1 MGKKNKMNNSFF
13 RQLKNEESFY
23 SFLEEIESC
32 KVGFYSVGLYPASL
46 AYNCAMHSE
55 SNNILLA
62 PRPGRDLLGAF
73 SKDVLSNMQHK
84 IIEKIEGMGNYFF
97 DGNSKTNTLED
108 LLLKCKIVIL
118 ASNSNHIQND
128 IRDAVKL
135 RKSLNRENV
144 VLACL
149 VGSFCFDEEDDK
161 PYILC
166 DQYPDLAFFTGFH
179 RHGALR
185 NPKDSFTANFC
196 HPDSLTALI
205 GARILNQLSPNIQV
219 SPGVHNIECQYIK
232 SIKNIS
238 SIFAGF
244 VNNFHSDKPG
254 MLPTINT
261 VLLTQCLDQAATVS
275 QKVRKENKFQNL
287 YFSLKE
293 LGYGEDIIIAKE
305 NLGNKSFESAD
316 YTFSQLNAVK
326 ADVLGSMTLP
336 IEGKP
341 TRNFQAGQV
350 LSDMLL
356 KLKRCPKDVGE
367 FINWCEKFRLSQ
379 GGLEGLKSLKFW
391 PKIYREFNIK
401 NNNCSMIN
409 LIYLCFYAK
418 AEEKKDIFEV
428 LINSDAIT
436 NFCQESVKPNL
447 CFELNYKLQGIDV
460 FDNKKLL
467 YEKLISNTN
476 KNNFDKKLYENLPP
490 KKNPNYIKAIKIINK
505 YFTN

>member
-1 MGKKNKMNNSFF
+1 MDIKNKMNNSFF
-13 RQLKNEESFY
+13 KELNNEESFY
-23 SFLEEIESC
+23 SFLDDIENC

-46 AYNCAMHSE
+46 AYNCAMHSD

-73 SKDVLSNMQHK
+73 SKDVLSHMEHK
-84 IIEKIEGMGNYFF
+84 IIEKIEGMGNYSSE
-97 DGNSKTNTLED
+97 GKRKTNTLED

-128 IRDAVKL
+128 IRYAIEL
-135 RKSLNRENV
+135 RKYLNRENV

-149 VGSFCFDEEDDK
+149 VGSFCFDEENEK

-185 NPKDSFTANFC
+185 NFKDSFTANFC

-219 SPGVHNIECQYIK
+219 SPGVHNIESQYIK

-275 QKVRKENKFQNL
+275 QNVRKENKFQNSH
-287 YFSLKE
+287 FSLKE

-305 NLGNKSFESAD
+305 NIGNKFFESAD

-336 IEGKP
+336 TEGKP

-350 LSDMLL
+350 LSDLL
-356 KLKRCPKDVGE
+356 LRLKRCPNDVSE
-367 FINWCEKFRLSQ
+367 FINWCEKFNLSQ

-409 LIYLCFYAK
+409 LIYLCFHAK
-418 AEEKKDIFEV
+418 PEEKKEIYEV

-447 CFELNYKLQGIDV
+447 CLELNYKLQGIDV

-467 YEKLISNTN
+467 YEKLISNSN
-476 KNNFDKKLYENLPP
+476 KINVDKKLYEKLTSEN
-490 KKNPNYIKAIKIINK
+490 NPNYIKAIKIINK

>member
-1 MGKKNKMNNSFF
+1 MDKKNKMNNSFF
-13 RQLKNEESFY
+13 RQVNNKESFY
-23 SFLEEIESC
+23 SLLEDIESC

-73 SKDVLSNMQHK
+73 SKDVLSNMENK
-84 IIEKIEGMGNYFF
+84 IIEKVEGMGNYFF
-97 DGNSKTNTLED
+97 EGKSKTNTLED

-128 IRDAVKL
+128 IRHAIEL

-149 VGSFCFDEEDDK
+149 VGSFCFDDEDEK

-244 VNNFHSDKPG
+244 ATNFHSEKPG

-275 QKVRKENKFQNL
+275 LKVRKENKFQNVN
-287 YFSLKE
+287 FSLKE

-305 NLGNKSFESAD
+305 NLENKYVESAD

-326 ADVLGSMTLP
+326 ADVLGSMSLP
-336 IEGKP
+336 VEGNP

-356 KLKRCPKDVGE
+356 R
-367 FINWCEKFRLSQ
+367 
-379 GGLEGLKSLKFW
+379 LKS
-391 PKIYREFNIK
+391 
-401 NNNCSMIN
+401 C
-409 LIYLCFYAK
+409 
-418 AEEKKDIFEV
+418 
-428 LINSDAIT
+428 
-436 NFCQESVKPNL
+436 
-447 CFELNYKLQGIDV
+447 
-460 FDNKKLL
+460 LL
-467 YEKLISNTN
+467 YTSPSPR
-476 KNNFDKKLYENLPP
+476 D
-490 KKNPNYIKAIKIINK
+490 
-505 YFTN
+505 

>member
-1 MGKKNKMNNSFF
+1 MSNSFL
-13 RQLKNEESFY
+13 RGLNNENLIFSLLES
-23 SFLEEIESC
+23 IENC

-55 SNNILLA
+55 LNNILLA
-62 PRPGRDLLGAF
+62 PRVGRDLLGAF
-73 SKDVLSNMQHK
+73 SRDVLSNMESE
-84 IIEKIEGMGNYFF
+84 IIAKIEMMGHYIHEGKKKNY
-97 DGNSKTNTLED
+97 TLED
-108 LLLKCKIVIL
+108 LLLKCEIVIL
-118 ASNSNHIQND
+118 ASNSNHIQD
-128 IRDAVKL
+128 DVSKALEL

-144 VLACL
+144 VLGTL
-149 VGSFCFDEEDDK
+149 VGSFCIDKKNNK
-161 PYILC
+161 PYIIC
-166 DQYPDLAFFTGFH
+166 NKYPNLAFFTGFH

-205 GARILNQLSPNIQV
+205 GSTILNQLSPNIQV
-219 SPGVHNIECQYIK
+219 SPGVHNIESQYIK

-261 VLLTQCLDQAATVS
+261 ILLTQRLDQAATVS
-275 QKVRKENKFQNL
+275 LKVRKENKFENL
-287 YFSLKE
+287 HLSLKE
-293 LGYGEDIIIAKE
+293 LGYGEDSIVAKE
-305 NLGNKSFESAD
+305 NIGDEFFESAD

-326 ADVLGSMTLP
+326 ADVLGSMSLP
-336 IEGKP
+336 TEGKP

-350 LSDMLL
+350 FSDMLL
-356 KLKRCPKDVGE
+356 KLKRCPNDVSE
-367 FINWCEKFRLSQ
+367 YIEWCNKFSLSQ

-391 PKIYREFNIK
+391 PDIYKEFNIK

-409 LIYLCFYAK
+409 LIYLCFNAK
-418 AEEKKDIFEV
+418 ADEKKEIYQV
-428 LINSDAIT
+428 LINSDELT

-447 CFELNYKLQGIDV
+447 SLDLNHKLQEAVIS
-460 FDNKKLL
+460 DNIRPL
-467 YEKLISNTN
+467 YEKLISSGNKINLNKKSYKN
-476 KNNFDKKLYENLPP
+476 KNSKNKSNF
-490 KKNPNYIKAIKIINK
+490 IQAIKIINK

>member
-1 MGKKNKMNNSFF
+1 MDKTKTINNIFLD
-13 RQLKNEESFY
+13 QLNNEKLIY
-23 SFLEEIESC
+23 SLLENIENC

-62 PRPGRDLLGAF
+62 PRSGRDLLGAF
-73 SKDVLSNMQHK
+73 SEDVLSNMNQK
-84 IIEKIEGMGNYFF
+84 IIAKIEKMGHYFHE
-97 DGNSKTNTLED
+97 GKKKSNTLED
-108 LLLKCKIVIL
+108 LLLKCNIVIL
-118 ASNSNHIQND
+118 ASNSNHIQED
-128 IRDAVKL
+128 IIKALEL
-135 RKSLNRENV
+135 RKCLNRENV
-144 VLACL
+144 VLGAL
-149 VGSFCFDEEDDK
+149 VGSFCVDEESNK
-161 PYILC
+161 PYIIC
-166 DQYPDLAFFTGFH
+166 NKYPNLAFFTGFH

-196 HPDSLTALI
+196 HPDAMTALI

-219 SPGVHNIECQYIK
+219 SAGVHNIESQYIK

-275 QKVRKENKFQNL
+275 LKVRKELKFENL

-293 LGYGEDIIIAKE
+293 LGYGEDTIIAKE
-305 NLGNKSFESAD
+305 NIAGKLFESAD

-326 ADVLGSMTLP
+326 ADVLGSMSLP
-336 IEGKP
+336 TEGKP

-350 LSDMLL
+350 LADMLL
-356 KLKRCPKDVGE
+356 KLKRCPNDVDE
-367 FINWCEKFRLSQ
+367 FIQWCDNFNLSQ
-379 GGLEGLKSLKFW
+379 GGLEGLKSLRFW
-391 PKIYREFNIK
+391 PDIYKEFNIK

-409 LIYLCFYAK
+409 LIYLSFNAK
-418 AEEKKDIFEV
+418 SEEKKEIYEV
-428 LINSDAIT
+428 LINSEEIT

-447 CFELNYKLQGIDV
+447 CFELNYKLQGIDL
-460 FDNKKLL
+460 FDNKGLL
-467 YEKLISNTN
+467 YEKFLSNSSKN
-476 KNNFDKKLYENLPP
+476 KLGKKLYENKFS
-490 KKNPNYIKAIKIINK
+490 KKIPNFIKAIKIINK

>member
-1 MGKKNKMNNSFF
+1 MNKIKKMRNSFL
-13 RQLKNEESFY
+13 RELNNENL
-23 SFLEEIESC
+23 FLSLLENIENC

-55 SNNILLA
+55 LNNILLA
-62 PRPGRDLLGAF
+62 PRSGRELLGAF
-73 SKDVLSNMQHK
+73 SRDVLSNMESE
-84 IIEKIEGMGNYFF
+84 IIEKIEKMGHYIQE
-97 DGNSKTNTLED
+97 GKEKSYTLED
-108 LLLKCKIVIL
+108 LLLKCEIVIL
-118 ASNSNHIQND
+118 ASNSNHIQDD
-128 IRDAVKL
+128 ISKALEL

-144 VLACL
+144 ILGSL
-149 VGSFCFDEEDDK
+149 VGSFCIDEKNKK
-161 PYILC
+161 PYIIC
-166 DQYPDLAFFTGFH
+166 NKYPNLAFFTGFH

-205 GARILNQLSPNIQV
+205 GATILNQLSPNIQV
-219 SPGVHNIECQYIK
+219 SPGVHNIESQYIK

-261 VLLTQCLDQAATVS
+261 ILLSQCLDQAATVS
-275 QKVRKENKFQNL
+275 LKVRKENKFEKS

-293 LGYGEDIIIAKE
+293 LGYGEDTIIAK
-305 NLGNKSFESAD
+305 GNIGDKFFDSAD

-326 ADVLGSMTLP
+326 ADVLGSMSLP
-336 IEGKP
+336 TEGKP

-356 KLKRCPKDVGE
+356 KLKRCPNDVSE
-367 FINWCEKFRLSQ
+367 YIEWCNKFSLSQ

-391 PKIYREFNIK
+391 PDIYKEFNIK

-409 LIYLCFYAK
+409 LIYLCFNAK
-418 AEEKKDIFEV
+418 SDEKKEIYQV
-428 LINSDAIT
+428 LINSDELT

-447 CFELNYKLQGIDV
+447 NLDLNYKHQEIDILE
-460 FDNKKLL
+460 NKRLFH
-467 YEKLISNTN
+467 EKLISNRSKIKLN
-476 KNNFDKKLYENLPP
+476 KKSYKNKSPKNN
-490 KKNPNYIKAIKIINK
+490 PNFIEAITIINK

>member
-1 MGKKNKMNNSFF
+1 MNKTKKISNSFIGE
-13 RQLKNEESFY
+13 LNNENLIFSL
-23 SFLEEIESC
+23 LENIENC

-46 AYNCAMHSE
+46 AYNCAMHSQ

-62 PRPGRDLLGAF
+62 PRSGRDLLGAF
-73 SKDVLSNMQHK
+73 SSEVLSNMEPEIIGKIEKMGHYFHEGKK
-84 IIEKIEGMGNYFF
+84 II
-97 DGNSKTNTLED
+97 NTLED

-118 ASNSNHIQND
+118 ASNSNHIQED
-128 IRDAVKL
+128 ISKAQEL

-144 VLACL
+144 VLGSL
-149 VGSFCFDEEDDK
+149 VGSFCIDDENNK
-161 PYILC
+161 PYIIC
-166 DQYPDLAFFTGFH
+166 NKYPNLAFFTGFH

-185 NPKDSFTANFC
+185 NPTDSFTANFC
-196 HPDSLTALI
+196 HPDSLIALI
-205 GARILNQLSPNIQV
+205 GAAILNQLSPNIQV
-219 SPGVHNIECQYIK
+219 SAGVHNIESQYIK

-261 VLLTQCLDQAATVS
+261 VLLTQCLDQAARVS
-275 QKVRKENKFQNL
+275 LKVRKENKFENL
-287 YFSLKE
+287 HFSLKE
-293 LGYGEDIIIAKE
+293 LGYGEDTIIAEE
-305 NLGNKSFESAD
+305 NIEGKLFESAD

-326 ADVLGSMTLP
+326 ADVLGSMSLP
-336 IEGKP
+336 TEGKP

-356 KLKRCPKDVGE
+356 RLKRCPNDVSE
-367 FINWCEKFRLSQ
+367 FIKWCDKFSLSQ

-391 PKIYREFNIK
+391 PDIYKEFNIK

-409 LIYLCFYAK
+409 LIYLCFNAK
-418 AEEKKDIFEV
+418 SDEKSVIYEV
-428 LINSDAIT
+428 LINSEEIT

-447 CFELNYKLQGIDV
+447 CFELNYKLQGIDL
-460 FDNKKLL
+460 FDNKGLL
-467 YEKLISNTN
+467 YEKFLSNSS
-476 KNNFDKKLYENLPP
+476 KNNLGKKLYENKFS
-490 KKNPNYIKAIKIINK
+490 KKIPNFIKAIKIINK